1 MAGGQIEADSALDYI
16 IIAAKVCYPDVL
28 VTEKS
33 WLIGKRLTPNCLQ
46 LLFAVSPLIVLGYI
60 LLSAFEPEELE
71 KKKRTKKADFELEG
85 HAE

>member
-1 MAGGQIEADSALDYI
+1 MAGGQIEASSVLDYV
-16 IIAAKVCYPDVL
+16 IIAAKVRCL
-28 VTEKS
+28 GTVTES
-33 WLIGKRLTPNCLQ
+33 SRCNANFSLLCFRQ

-71 KKKRTKKADFELEG
+71 KKKRSTKVDFNPEG